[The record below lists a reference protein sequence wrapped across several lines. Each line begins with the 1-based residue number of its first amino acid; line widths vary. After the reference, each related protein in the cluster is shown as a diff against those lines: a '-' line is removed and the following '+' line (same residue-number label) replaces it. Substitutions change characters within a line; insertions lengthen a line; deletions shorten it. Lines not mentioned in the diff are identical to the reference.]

1 MQLKRW
7 ITAIIGC
14 PILIYLIWSGKGW
27 PFYTLLCSAAIVG
40 LFEFYNMTSPGVPRF
55 VIWAN
60 LAITVFIFFVFGWGK
75 PLIDPVILISLW
87 AIVPMAYYMLFHPTP
102 DPRRTGDLG
111 RLILGPIYICLPL
124 AMLIMIDMR
133 PNGKLWILFLL
144 TVVFANDTGAF
155 YFGRIFGR
163 HKLYEAVSPKKTWEG
178 VYGALAGVAVW
189 GGLLAWLRPETG
201 PALLLILLSLLVC
214 AASVVGDLLESLLK
228 RQAGIKD
235 SSNLLPG
242 HGGVLDRIDSLT
254 AVAPVFMLGLLL
266 LGGGK

>member
-27 PFYTLLCSAAIVG
+27 PFYTLLCAAAIVG

-60 LAITVFIFFVFGWGK
+60 LAITVFIFFVFGWRK

-87 AIVPMAYYMLFHPTP
+87 AIVPMAYYMLFHPAP

-111 RLILGPIYICLPL
+111 RLILGPVYICLPL

-144 TVVFANDTGAF
+144 TVIFANDTGAF

-178 VYGALAGVAVW
+178 SFGGVLTSLAAAAVFLVVF
-189 GGLLAWLRPETG
+189 GFHKVDFSI
-201 PALLLILLSLLVC
+201 LILVLFL
-214 AASVVGDLLESLLK
+214 AAAAQIGDLAESYLK
-228 RQAGIKD
+228 RNHNIKD
-235 SSNLLPG
+235 SGTILPG
-242 HGGVLDRIDSLT
+242 HGGMLDRIDALLFSI
-254 AVAPVFMLGLLL
+254 PVLYLFLNWGMG
-266 LGGGK
+266 